1 MSIGKEAEFF
11 DRSGKCRRKADY
23 ALKSLEQFKQI
34 YPLKDNSEAI
44 NNLKAEDI
52 FNEGRDYF
60 FRWIVYEL
68 KDFGYVGGYPT
79 AFRNAAKN
87 LELFRELLRTAIAD
101 RKELAEKVDAP
112 WENIRGMGRDKILA
126 KKIICCYNDH
136 VLPIF
141 RTEDAEFFF
150 KKLANSSLPSSYYGM
165 SLGEKYQFLNQE
177 LLKAKEDCA
186 ETKEWDRVFF
196 MWFLYVTYKGLS

>member
-1 MSIGKEAEFF
+1 MSMSKEAEFF
-11 DRSGKCRRKADY
+11 DKSGKYRRRADY
-23 ALKSLEQFKQI
+23 VLRSLERFKQV
-34 YPLKDNSEAI
+34 YPLRGNPETID
-44 NNLKAEDI
+44 NLKAEDI

-87 LELFRELLRTAIAD
+87 LNLFKEFLRTAVAD
-101 RKELAEKVDAP
+101 EKKLAEKVDAP
-112 WENIRGMGRDKILA
+112 WENIKGMGGDKILA
-126 KKIICCYNDH
+126 KKIICCYDDH

-141 RTEDAEFFF
+141 RTADLEYFF
-150 KKLANSSLPSSYYGM
+150 KRLTNSSRPSSYSGM
-165 SLGEKYQFLNQE
+165 SLGEKYQFLNEE
-177 LLKAKEDCA
+177 LLKVKEDCA